1 MTWLDYGV
9 IAVLVFS
16 IVWGA
21 WRGLVH
27 EVLSLA
33 GWIMA
38 FVAANLFAAPLAD
51 TFPAAMRP
59 QLRVVVAF
67 ALVFVGT
74 LVLAALAAALITKF
88 VKVSV
93 LHSLNRWL
101 GALFGLLRGLLIL
114 VVLAMVAGLTP
125 LPRKSEWTNSAT
137 GYSLAQTVIQLK
149 PWLPPA
155 LAQRLRYDSPLTTPG
170 K

>member
-9 IAVLVFS
+9 IVVLLLSVA
-16 IVWGA
+16 WGA

-38 FVAANLFAAPLAD
+38 FLAANLLAAPLSE
-51 TFPAAMRP
+51 TFPANMRP
-59 QLRVVVAF
+59 EFRVVGAF
-67 ALVFVGT
+67 LLVFVGT
-74 LVLAALAAALITKF
+74 LVLVTLLTALVTKF
-88 VKVSV
+88 IKVSV
-93 LHSLNRWL
+93 LQSLDRWL
-101 GALFGLLRGLLIL
+101 GALFGLMRGLVL
-114 VVLAMVAGLTP
+114 VVAFAVIAGLTSFP
-125 LPRKSEWTNSAT
+125 TTPIWKDSAT

-155 LAQRLRYDSPLTTPG
+155 LASRLKYN
-170 K
+170 

>member
-1 MTWLDYGV
+1 MTWLDYTV
-9 IAVLVFS
+9 ITVLVVS
-16 IVWGA
+16 IAWGA

-27 EVLSLA
+27 EVFSLA

-38 FVAANLFAAPLAD
+38 FLAGNLFAAPLSD
-51 TFPAAMRP
+51 LLPAAMRP
-59 QLRVVVAF
+59 ELRVIIAFVALF
-67 ALVFVGT
+67 IGT
-74 LVLAALAAALITKF
+74 LVVAALMAALVTKF

-101 GALFGLLRGLLIL
+101 GALFGLLRGLLI
-114 VVLAMVAGLTP
+114 VIVLAMVAGMTS
-125 LPRKSEWTNSAT
+125 LPRQPAWTQSAT

-155 LAQRLRYDSPLTTPG
+155 FAQRLKYN
-170 K
+170 

>member
-1 MTWLDYGV
+1 MTWLDYVV
-9 IAVLVFS
+9 IAVIVFS
-16 IVWGA
+16 MAWGA

-38 FVAANLFAAPLAD
+38 FIAGNLFAAPLSEM
-51 TFPAAMRP
+51 FPAAMRP
-59 QLRVVVAF
+59 ELRVVVAF
-67 ALVFVGT
+67 ALIFVGT
-74 LVLAALAAALITKF
+74 LALAALASALVTKF
-88 VKVSV
+88 IKVSV

-114 VVLAMVAGLTP
+114 VVLAMVAGLTS
-125 LPRKSEWTNSAT
+125 LPRKPDWTDSAS
-137 GYSLAQTVIQLK
+137 GYSLAQTVTQLK

-155 LAQRLRYDSPLTTPG
+155 LAQRMRYH
-170 K
+170 

>member
-9 IAVLVFS
+9 IAVLLLS
-16 IVWGA
+16 IAWGA

-38 FVAANLFAAPLAD
+38 FVAANLLAAPLSES
-51 TFPAAMRP
+51 FPANMRP
-59 QLRVVVAF
+59 EFRVVAAF
-67 ALVFVGT
+67 LVIFIAVLVLTTLLSALV
-74 LVLAALAAALITKF
+74 TKF
-88 VKVSV
+88 VRVSV
-93 LHSLNRWL
+93 LQSLDRWL
-101 GALFGLLRGLLIL
+101 GALFGLLRGLLIV
-114 VVLAMVAGLTP
+114 VVLAMVAGMSP
-125 LPRKSEWTNSAT
+125 LPRQDAWKHSAS

-155 LAQRLRYDSPLTTPG
+155 FAQRLKYN
-170 K
+170 

>member
-9 IAVLVFS
+9 IVVLLLS
-16 IVWGA
+16 IAWGA

-38 FVAANLFAAPLAD
+38 FLAANLLAAPLSE
-51 TFPAAMRP
+51 TFPANMRP
-59 QLRVVVAF
+59 EFRVVGAF
-67 ALVFVGT
+67 LLVFVGT
-74 LVLAALAAALITKF
+74 LVLVTLLTALVTKF
-88 VKVSV
+88 IRVSV
-93 LHSLNRWL
+93 LQSLDRWL
-101 GALFGLLRGLLIL
+101 GALFGLMRGLVL
-114 VVLAMVAGLTP
+114 VVAFAVIAGLTSFP
-125 LPRKSEWTNSAT
+125 TTPVWKESAT

-155 LAQRLRYDSPLTTPG
+155 LASRLKYN
-170 K
+170 

>member
-1 MTWLDYGV
+1 MTWVDYTV

-16 IVWGA
+16 IAWGV

-27 EVLSLA
+27 EVFSLA
-33 GWIMA
+33 GWILA
-38 FVAANLFAAPLAD
+38 FVAGKLFATPLAD
-51 TFPAAMRP
+51 MLPRAMRP
-59 QLRVVVAF
+59 ELRVVVAYV
-67 ALVFVGT
+67 LIFVGT
-74 LVLAALAAALITKF
+74 LVLAALLAALFTRF

-101 GALFGLLRGLLIL
+101 GALFGLLRGLVMV
-114 VVLAMVAGLTP
+114 VVLAMVAGVTS
-125 LPRKSEWTNSAT
+125 LPRKPDWVDSAS

-155 LAQRLRYDSPLTTPG
+155 LAQRLKYN
-170 K
+170 